1 MCIFC
6 AFLSACVWV
15 SGCVGVCV
23 RASVCLRLS
32 EVPFLVQRQ
41 MVGPG
46 ETSLAVATL
55 ERFGASVLAVMAGQ
69 LVRPGKAPAAADPLA
84 FVRLFAGMR
93 SEVSFQVRTL
103 RVHLLTAGIL
113 ALVYLLCGVR

>member
-1 MCIFC
+1 MCV
-6 AFLSACVWV
+6 CVCFFARFSLV
-15 SGCVGVCV
+15 VCGCVCSCV
-23 RASVCLRLS
+23 VCLHLS
-32 EVPFLVQRQ
+32 EVPLLVQRQ

-55 ERFGASVLAVMAGQ
+55 EWFGASVLAVMAGQ

-93 SEVSFQVRTL
+93 PEVGFQVRTL
-103 RVHLLTAGIL
+103 RVHLLTARIL
-113 ALVYLLCGVR
+113 ALVYLLGGVR

>member
-1 MCIFC
+1 
-6 AFLSACVWV
+6 
-15 SGCVGVCV
+15 
-23 RASVCLRLS
+23 VCLRLS

-84 FVRLFAGMR
+84 FVRLFACNRRNGNK
-93 SEVSFQVRTL
+93 
-103 RVHLLTAGIL
+103 
-113 ALVYLLCGVR
+113 YK